1 VRKRDPT
8 NELAIWF
15 VNTFLNRQFDYRVD
29 GYHLKTAKSLVNPAT
44 DPITGED
51 VKVYTIGEV
60 KEALIALRDGTTIVT
75 DYLPFADWSRSKGWR
90 GPGQIKSLGILFTQ
104 TDVAKS
110 LIDALL
116 EVPDPPQS
124 YETQEYA
131 EWVRKHGERAIGQ
144 EKWGGIFEW
153 LPSEQPASCSRMNY
167 EDLVEIVGDELAGA
181 SLEKWQELRNKAKG
195 TSPPSA

>member
-1 VRKRDPT
+1 MRKLGLT

-15 VNTFLNRQFDYRVD
+15 VNTFLKRQFDYRVD
-29 GYHLKTAKSLVNPAT
+29 GYHLKTAKSLVNPDT
-44 DPITGED
+44 DPVTGED
-51 VKVYTIGEV
+51 VKVYTLGEV

-75 DYLPFADWSRSKGWR
+75 DYLPFTDWSRGKGWR

-104 TDVAKS
+104 TDGAKA

-131 EWVRKHGERAIGQ
+131 EWVKKHGERAVKQG
-144 EKWGGIFEW
+144 KWDGVFEW
-153 LPSEQPASCSRMNY
+153 LPSEQPASCPRMNY
-167 EDLVEIVGDELAGA
+167 EELVKIVGDELAGV
-181 SLEKWQELRNKAKG
+181 SLERWQDLRKKAEEARK
-195 TSPPSA
+195 